1 MGAGHQFHIS
11 GEPFTWYGVIYGR
24 TLQSINVR
32 KPTNSLETTVELDSI
47 LADAIAAY
55 RNAHAPA
62 APKAPRTRKPQIE
75 PPREPS
81 TLFTAAENWK
91 RTRCVALVHE
101 ASATVLGTFAEYLH
115 VRETGMPS
123 ATEFT
128 DWMPSALELP
138 APTESWH
145 TQKTCIVPLT
155 LDALGGAHC
164 ALAELQVYL
173 AHGFISAITLACET
187 EFFAAEEHITLP
199 AGANIL
205 PVLGR
210 ESKAA
215 IFTEIHH
222 DATH

>member
-1 MGAGHQFHIS
+1 M
-11 GEPFTWYGVIYGR
+11 
-24 TLQSINVR
+24 
-32 KPTNSLETTVELDSI
+32 ELDSI

-55 RNAHAPA
+55 RNTHAPA
-62 APKAPRTRKPQIE
+62 APKAPRARKPQIE

-115 VRETGMPS
+115 VSEPGARRLVREVGTPS

-128 DWMPSALELP
+128 DWMPSAIELP
-138 APTESWH
+138 PPTESWH

-187 EFFAAEEHITLP
+187 EFFAAEERITLP